1 MNFDLAETAAS
12 IALKHLYAGAPL
24 SDAFARIAEAVLPEL
39 PAEIRHLVQTVDV
52 GIDAQMLREQLL
64 ATLSQE
70 PPGEEING
78 LCFGL
83 VEAAG
88 DDGASEDDD
97 ADSEGTG
104 TNPEVTLYICGSA
117 RFDPA
122 EPDWP
127 CDPEWWPESRY
138 FALPTFKALS
148 DAASAFDDDTAWLI
162 SAGLIEPLSIVLV
175 GEVCR
180 GIEPATLLG
189 GAPFR
194 GIGSGFDS
202 GDLRDVGVVTRE
214 GFASPALLESVDE
227 LEPPATPPTPAP
239 TTTTPAT
246 TTPKRRSSPSKPSP
260 SKPVKSKTSKAKAP
274 AAKAKPS
281 KTKSSKTKSSKSKSS
296 KSKASPAKRSSAK
309 KGAAKKAPAKK
320 KAAKP
325 AAKKASTKAS
335 KKATKRATKKGAKKV
350 TKKATRKRLPRR

>member
-88 DDGASEDDD
+88 DDGASEDDE
-97 ADSEGTG
+97 ADTEGA
-104 TNPEVTLYICGSA
+104 NPEVTLYICGSA

-127 CDPEWWPESRY
+127 CNPEWWPESRY

-148 DAASAFDDDTAWLI
+148 DAASAFDGDTAWLI

-214 GFASPALLESVDE
+214 GFASPALLESADQ
-227 LEPPATPPTPAP
+227 LEPPAPRAS
-239 TTTTPAT
+239 AA
-246 TTPKRRSSPSKPSP
+246 TTPKRRSSSSGSPKAKSSKT
-260 SKPVKSKTSKAKAP
+260 KTSKAKAT
-274 AAKAKPS
+274 KAKTS
-281 KTKSSKTKSSKSKSS
+281 KAKSSKAKG
-296 KSKASPAKRSSAK
+296 SPAKRSSAK
-309 KGAAKKAPAKK
+309 KAAVKKATAKKNTTSKKVASKK
-320 KAAKP
+320 KAAKRV
-325 AAKKASTKAS
+325 AKKATNKATNKAT
-335 KKATKRATKKGAKKV
+335 KKATKKAAKRVAKKATKKVSK
-350 TKKATRKRLPRR
+350 KRLPRR